1 MLEFGA
7 FSPPRF
13 ATRHGRFYS
22 AGPETTFPLMM
33 RFLRR
38 HRQWLMIVIAIL
50 ALPFIFYFTKSDFS
64 AMRTDQ
70 FAKVYGRDVSAVEAQ
85 RGARLCNLARNL
97 GMVNLIRTLASSAN
111 SEDEMFKQFIL
122 NRLVLHH
129 EAARL
134 GIRPTQAEI
143 VEFVRN
149 LRSFR
154 NASGF
159 DAKKFDEFTQTVLPS
174 MGFSEAQIEELAAD
188 ELSLNKLRQLVASGV
203 NVPDA
208 ESKREYQQLYGMLS
222 VSAVRLH
229 APDFAKEIKLTD
241 DDVRKYYEAHKA
253 ELKTD
258 EKRKVEFVSLDLT
271 PEQKKLTGKE
281 RIDVLQ
287 KLADRANDFTQA
299 LLEKGADFHQV
310 AAKFQLPVEATG
322 EFTSAAPD
330 PKLKAD
336 PQLSATAFQLT
347 PQEPS
352 SDAIQAGDGFYVLHL
367 AGMDPARPL
376 SVEEAKSKIEE
387 AIKTT
392 RARELMTNKGAQV
405 AHDLRES
412 LAAGEPLSS
421 ALGKLNA
428 KAEKIEPFS
437 LAEDLDQEES
447 AKQPKKRPPDF
458 VAIEN
463 AVVSLQPNDVSDFM
477 PWEDGGVV
485 VVLEKREL
493 PDESKFAE
501 KKAKFDERILT
512 NKREIVFREWLHERQ
527 LEAGIVAPA
536 KG

>member
-1 MLEFGA
+1 
-7 FSPPRF
+7 
-13 ATRHGRFYS
+13 
-22 AGPETTFPLMM
+22 MM
-33 RFLRR
+33 HFLRR

-64 AMRTDQ
+64 AMRSDQ
-70 FAKVYGRDVSAVEAQ
+70 FAKVYGRDVSTIEFQ
-85 RGARLCNLARNL
+85 RSARLRNLAKGGL
-97 GMVNLIRTLASSAN
+97 GLSAFVNELSGDEDAN
-111 SEDEMFKQFIL
+111 ENYARFAL
-122 NRLVLHH
+122 NRLILHH

-149 LRSFR
+149 LRTFR

-208 ESKREYQQLYGMLS
+208 ESKTQYQQLYGVLS
-222 VSAVRLH
+222 VSVVRLH

-241 DDVRKYYEAHKA
+241 DDVRKYYETHKA

-258 EKRKVEFVSLDLT
+258 EKRKVEFVSLGLT

-281 RIDVLQ
+281 HIDVLQ

-310 AAKFQLPVEATG
+310 AAKFQLPVETTG
-322 EFTSAAPD
+322 EFTPVAPD

-347 PQEPS
+347 PQEPN
-352 SDAIQAGDGFYVLHL
+352 SDAVQAGDGFYVLHL
-367 AGMDPARPL
+367 AGMNPARPL
-376 SVEEAKSKIEE
+376 SMEEARPKIEE
-387 AIKTT
+387 ALKTT
-392 RARELMTNKGAQV
+392 RARELASNKGAQI

-412 LAAGEPLSS
+412 LATGVPLPS
-421 ALGKLNA
+421 ALERANA

-437 LAEDLDQEES
+437 IAEVFDPEES

-458 VAIEN
+458 LTIANVMG
-463 AVVSLQPNDVSDFM
+463 SLQPNDVSEFM
-477 PWEDGGVV
+477 PSEEGGFVA
-485 VVLEKREL
+485 VLEKREL